1 MSVIWQAREADAL
14 ARLDASDTPALDAS
28 ARTPVACDSVQGLRG
43 LIKCMQAEIKFSQ
56 TRIEAL
62 NFEIARLKRWRFG
75 TSAESLDST
84 TQAVLFDA
92 ILTDTAPVTAP
103 VTAPDI
109 ALEDQAAKEA
119 NKPPPAAPRVK
130 GRAVAPGMT
139 CELATH

>member
-1 MSVIWQAREADAL
+1 MSVIWQAREADTVAM
-14 ARLDASDTPALDAS
+14 LDAPDTPALDAS

-43 LIKCMQAEIKFSQ
+43 LIERMQVEIKFSQ

-75 TSAESLDST
+75 SSAESLDST

-92 ILTDTAPVTAP
+92 ILTDTAP

-130 GRAVAPGMT
+130 CRAVAPGMA
-139 CELATH
+139 CKLATR